1 MPRQRKEN
9 QPVSIR
15 MDRELYDKLVR
26 FCGKSGQ
33 PKTTAIERAVAE
45 YIDKYE
51 EAYLPKQAVSDYA
64 EAAEETPS
72 APAPASIPAQ
82 PPRQTVRKP
91 EIPRTITR
99 TPAAE
104 KKNVKTD
111 AGKGKKTKEA
121 EKAKKKDKQD
131 PKKGKKK
138 SNSKKK

>member
-9 QPVSIR
+9 QPISIR

-51 EAYLPKQAVSDYA
+51 ETYLPKQAAAHYA
-64 EAAEETPS
+64 GAAEEIPSAVAPVS
-72 APAPASIPAQ
+72 APAQ
-82 PPRQTVRKP
+82 WPRQPVRTP
-91 EIPRTITR
+91 ETPRTITR
-99 TPAAE
+99 APAAE

-111 AGKGKKTKEA
+111 AGKKTKDA

>member
-9 QPVSIR
+9 QPISIR
-15 MDRELYDKLVR
+15 MDKELYDKLVR

-51 EAYLPKQAVSDYA
+51 EAYFLKPAASDYA
-64 EAAEETPS
+64 EAAEEAASVAVPV
-72 APAPASIPAQ
+72 SIPALQ
-82 PPRQTVRKP
+82 PVRKP
-91 EIPRTITR
+91 ETPGTITR
-99 TPAAE
+99 APAAVADE
-104 KKNVKTD
+104 KKNVNMGV
-111 AGKGKKTKEA
+111 GKGKKTKEA
-121 EKAKKKDKQD
+121 GKAKKKDKQD